1 MPRPN
6 VSGERKPQILKAA
19 MKVFNR
25 RGIAATRMEDIARE
39 ADLSVGGVYWYY
51 KGKDDVILAIMDE
64 LINADVAALT
74 SLLAAPGT
82 LRERLTE
89 YMRATANESIAYL
102 PLTYEL
108 YGLALHN
115 SKIRKYIQKYFSH
128 YREALTQILLQGIKR
143 GEIRKV
149 NVYAVATTL
158 SAAYEGMLELAL
170 IDPQNVNAEDA
181 LAQTIEF
188 LFDGIK
194 NSQAIHS

>member
-64 LINADVAALT
+64 LINTDVAALT

-89 YMRATANESIAYL
+89 YMCATARWRIA
-102 PLTYEL
+102 
-108 YGLALHN
+108 AHW
-115 SKIRKYIQKYFSH
+115 RW
-128 YREALTQILLQGIKR
+128 LQRAWLRLRRRWPCFVPGR
-143 GEIRKV
+143 PAPGR
-149 NVYAVATTL
+149 ARRWPAP
-158 SAAYEGMLELAL
+158 APA
-170 IDPQNVNAEDA
+170 
-181 LAQTIEF
+181 
-188 LFDGIK
+188 
-194 NSQAIHS
+194 